1 MPSSMERER
10 ERERVRKPPF
20 AGQCCAP
27 PTRALPAS
35 STFVCVCVPL
45 VALLSTCPL
54 FAHQGPVPAPGT
66 EVSVPLLLQTAASRR
81 LRHPYLVAGGAAHR
95 VLLDADAQAG
105 RLEPTRRAALHGARG
120 ALDRSVRKT
129 FPPFRSS
136 RCCPPWS
143 RLCWISAR
151 RAQAND
157 RRPIHE
163 LVGKDHV
170 ERQTRFAQERRE
182 AETNAKRDANATI
195 SLIEQRKLKRIAEA
209 TMTVPSDVAAAHL
222 AAKEEA
228 NALMLSGR
236 GGGPPKGAA
245 AAAAAA
251 AAELAAKEPVPTV
264 PFAPAP
270 IEVEVSDSGDEEE
283 EAADQAAMAAN
294 GGVNPDPEASSK
306 RAAREQRRRRKEASE
321 ALMAAIES
329 REVRALEKALDL
341 AERAGHEGEHPGKPG
356 TSEKPKPWRTDVF
369 KAAIKIYA
377 EAVAHDEKVACRKKE
392 LRKMKAILNQYLG
405 NWATLPVKDEPLG
418 VDRRGRLHWWFL
430 HQPNRVFVSQ
440 PTPVT
445 GPFGSGGG
453 SGGSSSSGGGGGGSG
468 GGSSGS
474 GGGGGSSGT
483 WSWAYYDTLSSVR
496 ELYQSLDPN
505 GTEDEKKLKSGLRE
519 RLPLF
524 EDEMAEEV
532 EVNKEEGW
540 LEEGHEYMGELV
552 IQVGDGWVSHGK
564 VTRWLPAT
572 EAKLDAESGEVLVP
586 REPALFHIV
595 HEDGDEEDL
604 DELEAA
610 EARKR
615 YLDKEATGGDVYDYT
630 AAVAKNA
637 ASKSLEYSN
646 KLERRVAAR
655 LTHLSLGV
663 HGLRDELLAFEEQL
677 SVGLARYGSSWTAPH
692 GNRASW
698 LLSCRDSTSVVELAQ
713 LLASLETAVHEL
725 QTAPEGRERPPWRTE
740 GHPYIGRRARRFFPS
755 FGASDGRI
763 VGYLPAENDDPAY
776 WHMEHG
782 DDDDEEDLDEQ
793 EALFAMANYDENRS
807 EMTEEERLYLAKFEE
822 EAQAEA
828 QAKQAKATG
837 GESGAGGADDDDDMD
852 DDVEEADDPKDD
864 DTYLPPE
871 GDWRVGA
878 TRSGT
883 TRGGGGRAYEAA
895 GGGGVGKMGNKRL
908 WLSSECRERW
918 LQNLRGTP
926 SLALVSLAAV
936 ALKQHCR
943 ARSEYWSSPRGRTR

>member
-1 MPSSMERER
+1 M
-10 ERERVRKPPF
+10 
-20 AGQCCAP
+20 
-27 PTRALPAS
+27 
-35 STFVCVCVPL
+35 
-45 VALLSTCPL
+45 
-54 FAHQGPVPAPGT
+54 PAPGT
-66 EVSVPLLLQTAASRR
+66 EVSVPLLLQQLPPAACVTPTSWPEVLRTACYLMPMLKPDVSSPHDAPLCTALEALSTEAYEDLSPVQKLAL
-81 LRHPYLVAGGAAHR
+81 LRPLVQAVLDLGEAG
-95 VLLDADAQAG
+95 
-105 RLEPTRRAALHGARG
+105 P
-120 ALDRSVRKT
+120 
-129 FPPFRSS
+129 
-136 RCCPPWS
+136 
-143 RLCWISAR
+143 
-151 RAQAND
+151 AND

-895 GGGGVGKMGNKRL
+895 GGGGGVGKMGNKRL

-943 ARSEYWSSPRGRTR
+943 ALGVLVEPKGAHKMTAADMEVETHSWCHAAAFGTKNPKKLASTAIKKKKKGR